1 MSESMTDNQ
10 INVRS
15 KRVLYILE
23 GNIDERNN
31 CI

>member
-10 INVRS
+10 INV
-15 KRVLYILE
+15 KRVLHILE